1 MVLGP
6 WTDIPGGVG
15 VHLRVVQCRKRRT
28 SPGLG
33 NHQVMPIML
42 DPKGETQQ
50 KQSSGCSFRSM
61 WQTMH
66 LLNKAFT
73 TKLWQPVLVIH
84 LPPHPAHTPFISTL
98 PTPRLILQQG
108 LHCISSQAV
117 KPGRG
122 SGGDA
127 PSLPNSWVIKM
138 WIKNLVPLQMPS
150 VFCLRHSR
158 GGRGQESTGGYPHC
172 WQALTAHS
180 EVCAS
185 AASGFAAQPGLPAV
199 WVVQH
204 VLQCC
209 LPAAVW
215 RYSSQELNACRWLQ
229 QHSQGRLTAV

>member
-42 DPKGETQQ
+42 DSKGETQQ

-84 LPPHPAHTPFISTL
+84 LPPHPAHTPSISTL
-98 PTPRLILQQG
+98 PTPRLILQPG
-108 LHCISSQAV
+108 PHCISSQAV

-122 SGGDA
+122 SGGGMLHPYQIPGPSKCESKTWSPSKCQVFSVSDTA
-127 PSLPNSWVIKM
+127 EVVVARKAQGGTHTAGRLWQLTVKSVLLQHQGLQPSLDY
-138 WIKNLVPLQMPS
+138 Q
-150 VFCLRHSR
+150 
-158 GGRGQESTGGYPHC
+158 Q
-172 WQALTAHS
+172 
-180 EVCAS
+180 
-185 AASGFAAQPGLPAV
+185 SG
-199 WVVQH
+199 
-204 VLQCC
+204 
-209 LPAAVW
+209 
-215 RYSSQELNACRWLQ
+215 
-229 QHSQGRLTAV
+229 